1 MLEYIFNWIELIELN
16 KKSIKNS
23 DDLFLIYEQKNTLEV
38 IELDPYFMENK
49 SYIVTGNGDVP
60 YV

>member
-38 IELDPYFMENK
+38 IELDPYFMGNK

>member
-23 DDLFLIYEQKNTLEV
+23 DDLFLIYEQKNTREV
-38 IELDPYFMENK
+38 IELDPYCMENK
-49 SYIVTGNGDVP
+49 SSIVTGNGDVP